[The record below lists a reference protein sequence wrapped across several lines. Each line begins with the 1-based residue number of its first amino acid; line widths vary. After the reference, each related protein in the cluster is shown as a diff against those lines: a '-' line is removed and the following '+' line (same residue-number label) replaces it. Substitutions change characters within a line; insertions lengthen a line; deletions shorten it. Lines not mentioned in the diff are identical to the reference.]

1 MKKLLITLIALLP
14 LCGMAGN
21 EKPNFLFIFADDQSY
36 QTINALG
43 YEEVITPNLD
53 KLVNSGTS
61 FTNTY
66 NMGGWNGAICVAS
79 RTMLNTVRF
88 VWRALENEKNL
99 KQLAEE
105 GKTWGKMLNKKGY
118 ETYMT
123 GKWHVK
129 AEPELLFDNVVH
141 ERPGMPPGSPTTMP
155 EQYHRPV
162 KGELDPF
169 SPWDMSLGGF
179 WEGGKH
185 WSEVVA
191 DDAEMFLEKAGK
203 SDKPFFMYLAFNA
216 PHDPRQ
222 SPKRFVDMY
231 PLEDIAIPV
240 SFQKQYPYKDSI
252 GNSAK
257 LRDEALAPFPRT
269 EFAVRTHRQEYNAI
283 ITHMDEQIGRILKAL
298 EETGKADNTY
308 ILFTADHGLAVGN
321 HGFIGKQNMYEHSM
335 RPPMIVVGPDVPAG
349 ERRDALV
356 YLQDI
361 MATTLDLAGVD
372 KPKFVEFNSLMPLI
386 RSKNKK
392 SAYGEIYGAYQ
403 KDLQRMIR
411 VGDMKLIAYPN
422 AGRVRLYDLAADPE
436 ELNDLAGDPR
446 RWDEIHSLFRQLLAL
461 EKKMDSPIDLG
472 KFFPDLAK

>member
-1 MKKLLITLIALLP
+1 MKKLLIALIMLLP
-14 LCGMAGN
+14 LCGMAGK

-43 YEEVITPNLD
+43 YDEVITPNLD
-53 KLVNSGTS
+53 TLVNSGTS

-66 NMGGWNGAICVAS
+66 NMGGWHGAVCVAS
-79 RTMLNTVRF
+79 RTMLNTGRF
-88 VWRALENEKNL
+88 VWRAKANEKNL

-105 GKTWGKMLNKKGY
+105 GKTWGKMLKTKGY

-123 GKWHVK
+123 GKWHVGVK
-129 AEPELLFDNVVH
+129 PELLFDHVVH
-141 ERPGMPPGSPTTMP
+141 ERPGMPPGSEKLMP

-162 KGELDPF
+162 EGALDKF

-191 DDAEMFLEKAGK
+191 DDAETFLKQAGK

-222 SPKRFVDMY
+222 SPKQFVDMY
-231 PLEDIAIPV
+231 PLQDIQVPV
-240 SFQKQYPYKDSI
+240 SFQKQYPYKDDI
-252 GNSAK
+252 GCSVK

-269 EFAVRTHRQEYNAI
+269 EFAVRTNRQEYFAI

-298 EETGKADNTY
+298 EKTGKADNTY

-321 HGFIGKQNMYEHSM
+321 HGLIGKQNMYEHSM

-349 ERRDALV
+349 ERRDAMV
-356 YLQDI
+356 YLQDV

-386 RSKNKK
+386 KNKNKK
-392 SAYGEIYGAYQ
+392 SAYDEIYGCYYP
-403 KDLQRMIR
+403 DLQRMIR
-411 VGDMKLIAYPN
+411 VGDMKLIAYPH
-422 AGRVRLYDLAADPE
+422 AGRVRLYDLAADPQ

-446 RWDEIHSLFRQLLAL
+446 RWGEIRSLFQQMLAL
-461 EKKMDSPIDLG
+461 EKKMDGPLDLAE
-472 KFFPDLAK
+472 FFPQLAK

>member
-1 MKKLLITLIALLP
+1 MKKLLIALISLLP
-14 LCGMAGN
+14 LCTIAQQ

-43 YEEVITPNLD
+43 YDEVITPNLD
-53 KLVNSGTS
+53 TLVNSGTS

-79 RTMLNTVRF
+79 RTMLNTGRF

-105 GKTWGKMLNKKGY
+105 GKTWGKMLNAKGY

-129 AEPELLFDNVVH
+129 AEPELLFDHVLH
-141 ERPGMPPGSPTTMP
+141 ERPGMPPGSEKIMP
-155 EQYHRPV
+155 EQYHRPHE
-162 KGELDPF
+162 GELDTF

-191 DDAEMFLEKAGK
+191 DDAEIFLKQAKE
-203 SDKPFFMYLAFNA
+203 SEKPFFMYLAFNA

-231 PLEDIAIPV
+231 PLEDIEIPA
-240 SFQKQYPYKDSI
+240 SFQKQYPYRNFI
-252 GNSAK
+252 GNTVS

-372 KPKFVEFNSLMPLI
+372 KPKYVEFNSLMPLI
-386 RSKNKK
+386 KDEKAV
-392 SAYGEIYGAYQ
+392 SAYDVIYGAYQ
-403 KDLQRMIR
+403 NNLQRMIR

-422 AGRVRLYDLAADPE
+422 AGRVRLYDLAADPL

-446 RWDEIHSLFRQLLAL
+446 RWSEIRNLFQELLAL
-461 EKKMDSPIDLG
+461 ELKMESPIDLSEY
-472 KFFPDLAK
+472 FPELVE